1 MKIEKLLRTAFEYKA
16 SDLYVGVGIKPILRI
31 NGNLVEINEHPV
43 ITEEQ
48 AKEYL
53 FETMNED
60 QLAKFQENMDLDF
73 GLEVPNLCRFRVNVH
88 IRRKGIGAVFRVIP
102 SVIQTMEQ
110 LALPES
116 LKQIPDLNQGLVI
129 VTGPTGSGKSTTL
142 ASIINGINTRHKKHI
157 ITVEDPIEFVHQNVN
172 SVIDQREINTHTKS
186 FKSGLKSA
194 LRSDTD
200 VVLLGEMRDL
210 ETIAL
215 AITAAET
222 GHLVLTTLHTAGAAN
237 TISRIIDVFPTHQ
250 QEQIRTQLADILQ
263 AIVYQGLP
271 QTADGKGRVGVFE
284 VLFNS
289 HAIANMIRTN
299 KTHQIQSTMETSKNE
314 GMQTLQTALE
324 ELVTSGKITQ
334 EEANKYLT

>member
-1 MKIEKLLRTAFEYKA
+1 MKIEKLLRTAFQYEA

-31 NGNLVEINEHPV
+31 NGNLVEVEQHPV

-53 FETMNED
+53 LETMNEE
-60 QLAKFQENMDLDF
+60 QLEKFHKNMDIDF
-73 GLEVPNLCRFRVNVH
+73 GLEVPNLCRFRVNLHV
-88 IRRKGIGAVFRVIP
+88 RRKGLGGVFRVIP
-102 SVIQTMEQ
+102 SKIKTMEE
-110 LALPES
+110 LDLPES
-116 LKQIPDLNQGLVI
+116 LTQLSNLNHGLVI

-142 ASIINGINTRHKKHI
+142 ASIIDGINKRHKKHI
-157 ITVEDPIEFVHQNVN
+157 ITIEDPIEFVHQNDQ
-172 SVIDQREINTHTKS
+172 SVIDQREIFTHTKS
-186 FKSGLKSA
+186 FKNGLKAA
-194 LRSDTD
+194 LRSDAD

-263 AIVYQGLP
+263 AIIFQGLP

-284 VLFNS
+284 ILFNS
-289 HAIANMIRTN
+289 HAVANMIRTN
-299 KTHQIQSTMETSKNE
+299 KTHQIESTMETSKSE
-314 GMQTLQTALE
+314 GMQTLKTALE
-324 ELVTSGKITQ
+324 ELVLSGKITQ
-334 EEANKYLT
+334 EEADKFLT